1 MRVCQRVRWHLC
13 TALWCVAS
21 ESSDHHFHTFIVP
34 PFHPPCPPPQ
44 SSLVRTYTPI
54 VTQYPPSDAAGTT
67 QWQQTR
73 WAHVAEYMLL
83 NKHNAMATASS
94 IHMVRHARC
103 CSPLSSSL
111 SRIHTHTHTDD
122 ALQERQ
128 GASRTAPKPCLAY
141 AVNLWQQGGEEG
153 ERNSTAPPA
162 PPSTLLVPSNTRCTE
177 STWRS
182 GWWRRCSRG
191 AA

>member
-1 MRVCQRVRWHLC
+1 MQTHHTYIHAYIYMRTANSCRLCTGALVACTLRVCQRVRWHLC

-21 ESSDHHFHTFIVP
+21 ESSDHPLHTFIVP

-103 CSPLSSSL
+103 CSALSSSL
-111 SRIHTHTHTDD
+111 SHTHTHIH
-122 ALQERQ
+122 R
-128 GASRTAPKPCLAY
+128 
-141 AVNLWQQGGEEG
+141 
-153 ERNSTAPPA
+153 
-162 PPSTLLVPSNTRCTE
+162 
-177 STWRS
+177 
-182 GWWRRCSRG
+182 
-191 AA
+191 